1 MALRDT
7 HLASLIYTQ
16 ESLFNKKIIDTV
28 RSVLVFYFFAYYM
41 NVDQSNSSSF
51 LVLTACVTCFK
62 IVEVFLKRL
71 LNRSTIQ
78 MELQTRLPRLSIFC
92 IVMACLSVLCLQQ
105 YRYSNLDFK
114 AVFALEVR

>member
-1 MALRDT
+1 MAFPDT

-51 LVLTACVTCFK
+51 LILTSCVTCFK
-62 IVEVFLKRL
+62 VVEVFLKKL
-71 LNRSTIQ
+71 LNRSTVQ
-78 MELQTRLPRLSIFC
+78 MELQTRLLRLSVFC
-92 IVMACLSVLCLQQ
+92 VVMAGLSVLCLQQ